1 MQEHHNSKTLV
12 HGQYENSLKRE
23 GKNNNEGQ
31 SQIFSSK
38 TRSLAGINGQS
49 TGIILVEGAYLRPA
63 ISAVAMCVWAISGV
77 VSVGIEFHEIE
88 ATSGN
93 KTHSSL
99 TKDIRPCRKTH
110 STSAKVSMR
119 KVRFALEMSTTGNG
133 K

>member
-49 TGIILVEGAYLRPA
+49 TGIILVEGAYLLPDLHF
-63 ISAVAMCVWAISGV
+63 SDC
-77 VSVGIEFHEIE
+77 
-88 ATSGN
+88 
-93 KTHSSL
+93 
-99 TKDIRPCRKTH
+99 
-110 STSAKVSMR
+110 
-119 KVRFALEMSTTGNG
+119 
-133 K
+133 